1 MRAHGPHQQGVAVG
15 RGLGHQ
21 VGAEIATGTR
31 PVVNDGLLLGEAV
44 IWSYKRLL
52 LFLLEVVGGLL

>member
-1 MRAHGPHQQGVAVG
+1 MRSL
-15 RGLGHQ
+15 RLGILKDLKEAFLQ
-21 VGAEIATGTR
+21 VLL
-31 PVVNDGLLLGEAV
+31 VNDGLLLGEAV